1 MCAILWHPFLIGGL
15 LWQMRP
21 SRCARLPDQAS
32 LATPRTL
39 SSKTV
44 LDALKMILIGTSL
57 TEVLTSIMRLI
68 EAHREG
74 MLCSIS
80 LVEKDGL
87 HLRYATAPNLPES
100 YRKATD
106 GASIGPN
113 GGPCST
119 AAYRRQAVFVSD
131 FMSDPNCVNFK
142 DQPVS
147 AGLLAGLVKPDHFA
161 GRADV
166 GNLRYVFPRSSQSD

>member
-1 MCAILWHPFLIGGL
+1 MADAPK
-15 LWQMRP
+15 QV
-21 SRCARLPDQAS
+21 RLPDQAS

-44 LDALKMILIGTSL
+44 LDALKTILIGTSL
-57 TEVLTSIMRLI
+57 TEVLASITRLI
-68 EAHREG
+68 EAHSEG
-74 MLCSIS
+74 MLCSIF
-80 LVEKDGL
+80 LLEKDGL
-87 HLRYATAPNLPES
+87 HLRYAVAPNLPES
-100 YRKATD
+100 YRKATIVPND
-106 GASIGPN
+106 GS
-113 GGPCST
+113 CST

-161 GRADV
+161 RRADV
-166 GNLRYVFPRSSQSD
+166 GKLRYVFPRSSQSD